1 MLAVVAKWAYM
12 SNEQQQ
18 NGGEW
23 GEEKRLMGI
32 QEQNKLIR
40 ISTLHSAMLKK
51 LIIATTQVRYTIF
64 AF

>member
-1 MLAVVAKWAYM
+1 M

-18 NGGEW
+18 NGGER